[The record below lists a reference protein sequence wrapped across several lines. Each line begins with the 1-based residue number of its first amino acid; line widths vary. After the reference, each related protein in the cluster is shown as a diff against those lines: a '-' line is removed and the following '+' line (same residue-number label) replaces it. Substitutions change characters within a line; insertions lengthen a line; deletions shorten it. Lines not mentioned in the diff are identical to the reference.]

1 MDPSLQENLFPISQ
15 STLPASNQEDQEVL
29 ETEDQ
34 TPQTVAKKRH
44 ACSALS
50 VPTPP
55 LKRQK
60 KTGGQFMG
68 TAISGVGEEMRR
80 STLQREKDATQ
91 REIEEAQR
99 IKKTP
104 QAIIAKALALLQE
117 NTDTEDGDFICD
129 AADIFLD
136 EKKAYMYITLS
147 DEVRDE
153 WLQRQI
159 TMRKDK

>member
-1 MDPSLQENLFPISQ
+1 
-15 STLPASNQEDQEVL
+15 
-29 ETEDQ
+29 
-34 TPQTVAKKRH
+34 
-44 ACSALS
+44 
-50 VPTPP
+50 
-55 LKRQK
+55 
-60 KTGGQFMG
+60 MG